1 MNSTIIFFILIA
13 AIFVVLLFITILL
26 FLRNQSLKKELTQ
39 NKDELNSCY
48 ANLDELHPQL
58 EQARICAEKLK
69 TENKLLSERL
79 EQQKVEF
86 AKQEQ
91 KNAQFLDSTFRN
103 MATEFINR
111 GAQALQ
117 NQSTT
122 AVANILAPLNQSIES
137 FKKEVAINNNTAI
150 QHNSML
156 STKIELLN
164 SAQIKLS
171 SEANKLT
178 EALTGNSKTI
188 GCWGEVILE
197 KVLESAGIKEHVVFE
212 RELVL
217 KNADNKIYRPDAVIT
232 LPGNQQLII
241 DSKCPLSAYAR
252 YSDALNENNQEVIES
267 ELKTHI
273 KNIENRITE
282 LADKKYY
289 ELVGLN
295 SPEFVFL
302 FIPIENAYTVAFAHK
317 PELLDF
323 AAQRNIA
330 ITTPSTLLA
339 SMFIVK
345 ELFALEK
352 RSQNLDEAV
361 RTISSFTDK
370 ISKLYERFQT
380 LENNIS
386 HVQKSYNEVNNTF
399 AGRNGLL
406 ESSKKIREKLN
417 L

>member
-1 MNSTIIFFILIA
+1 M
-13 AIFVVLLFITILL
+13 VLLFITILL

-171 SEANKLT
+171 SEANRLT

-188 GCWGEVILE
+188 ILM
-197 KVLESAGIKEHVVFE
+197 H
-212 RELVL
+212 
-217 KNADNKIYRPDAVIT
+217 
-232 LPGNQQLII
+232 
-241 DSKCPLSAYAR
+241 
-252 YSDALNENNQEVIES
+252 
-267 ELKTHI
+267 
-273 KNIENRITE
+273 
-282 LADKKYY
+282 
-289 ELVGLN
+289 
-295 SPEFVFL
+295 
-302 FIPIENAYTVAFAHK
+302 
-317 PELLDF
+317 
-323 AAQRNIA
+323 
-330 ITTPSTLLA
+330 
-339 SMFIVK
+339 
-345 ELFALEK
+345 
-352 RSQNLDEAV
+352 
-361 RTISSFTDK
+361 
-370 ISKLYERFQT
+370 
-380 LENNIS
+380 
-386 HVQKSYNEVNNTF
+386 
-399 AGRNGLL
+399 
-406 ESSKKIREKLN
+406 
-417 L
+417 